1 MWILTTNH
9 HIKKLGKVC
18 LFLIS
23 DMASVYIFCKEL
35 ACASYYCITLLIF
48 IHSSH
53 CYWDIFGLFQNQPG
67 QKARSEQQQLGTFA
81 GISRALPE
89 SGRTW
94 SQQQRPHIHP
104 RVARHPADQ
113 PHSPGRQKQ
122 PHHGRWVS
130 EGPERPGQNA
140 QVLEL
145 VGQQVLD
152 LPAAAASVDR
162 FVYVGLALLS
172 CRLEGFELGF
182 LEEMICVE
190 PFSLQ

>member
-1 MWILTTNH
+1 MWTLTANH

-23 DMASVYIFCKEL
+23 VMAFV
-35 ACASYYCITLLIF
+35 
-48 IHSSH
+48 HSSH
-53 CYWDIFGLFQNQPG
+53 CYWDIFGPFQNQPG

-152 LPAAAASVDR
+152 LPAAAAPVDR
-162 FVYVGLALLS
+162 FGYVGSALLS
-172 CRLEGFELGF
+172 CRLIRPEGFELGF
-182 LEEMICVE
+182 LGKRIICWTIQFTVIV
-190 PFSLQ
+190 SLNCP